1 MSNNGL
7 EKGGIL
13 LVDKP
18 RDYSSHDVINLC
30 RKILQ
35 TRKIGHSG
43 TLDPM
48 ATGLLVLLVGRE
60 ATRRQDFF
68 QQSPKTYF
76 AVLKLGEET
85 DTWDAYGEP
94 VQERPVPPLTEAQVQ
109 ASARELTGPVQQPIP
124 FFSAKKIAGAR
135 MYDLARKGTPME
147 RKYNAVTV
155 SAWEDVTL
163 RAADEIAFTV
173 TCSCG
178 TYVRSLAWLLAQK
191 LGTAGHLTQ
200 LRRLKT
206 GGLDV
211 KDALDGN
218 RLKTVSKEDLL
229 TRMLPPDWRFTPE
242 EEARRKE
249 TARRDRENTRLR
261 LEERAQKAAAKAAR
275 KEAARQM
282 YEENRLANEIRYRAE
297 KAEFLAKKD
306 AENNRRGGLP

>member
-1 MSNNGL
+1 MSNNQL

-18 RDYSSHDVINLC
+18 RDYSSHDVINVC
-30 RKILQ
+30 RKVLQ

-68 QQSPKTYF
+68 QQSPKTYS
-76 AVLKLGEET
+76 AVLKLGAET

-94 VQERPVPPLTEAQVQ
+94 TQTAPVPPLTQAQAEAAVRQ
-109 ASARELTGPVQQPIP
+109 LTGPVEQPIP

-135 MYDLARKGTPME
+135 MYDLARKGAPME
-147 RKYNAVTV
+147 RKHNTITV
-155 SAWEDVTL
+155 YAWENVLL
-163 RAADEIAFTV
+163 RAPDEIMFTV

-178 TYVRSLAWLLAQK
+178 TYIRSLAWLLAQK

-218 RLKTVSKEDLL
+218 RLKKESLDSLRA
-229 TRMLPPDWRFTPE
+229 RMLPPDWQFTPE
-242 EEARRKE
+242 EEVRRKE
-249 TARRDRENTRLR
+249 TARRDREHTRLR

-275 KEAARQM
+275 KEAARLM
-282 YEENRLANEIRYRAE
+282 YEENRRANEIRYQAE
-297 KAEFLAKKD
+297 KAAFLAQKD